1 MEARMSVLI
10 EGEERKAEDE
20 ERWQHQE
27 QLAHSTPYL
36 AWWEMGWQG
45 VWGYWEMAE

>member
-20 ERWQHQE
+20 ERRKRQMT
-27 QLAHSTPYL
+27 ASRAACP
-36 AWWEMGWQG
+36 
-45 VWGYWEMAE
+45 